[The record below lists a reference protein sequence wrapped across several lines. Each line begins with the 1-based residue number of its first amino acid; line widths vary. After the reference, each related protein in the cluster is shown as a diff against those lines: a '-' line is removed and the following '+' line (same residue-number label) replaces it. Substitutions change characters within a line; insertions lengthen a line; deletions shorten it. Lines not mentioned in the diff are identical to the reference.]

1 MIVLTAQGGPGRRIF
16 RVAGF
21 DGGPKKGKIPPVT
34 KNRLVYVGLSVVV
47 SATLLAVLSSQIRA
61 QDFGRTL
68 ASIYLPALL
77 AYMAASLVSAWL
89 RAWRYKWLLAPE
101 KIGWGNMFLVTFIRN
116 SFDDLL
122 PARLGSLSY
131 IYVLNKRL
139 GFSFESAAST
149 FVVALVFDFLTL
161 YPFLVAALLAAGWK
175 MEGIPCAA
183 LLAVAGGLFLLFG
196 VVIWR
201 LVPLSRL
208 ALRGLD
214 GLLKAFG
221 WAERPKARGAM
232 AKLETTVESLD
243 AIRRRRGYGRLF
255 LMSVLIRAG
264 KYLSLFALFYALMRS
279 HGFGLADLSLGKI
292 VLGVTG
298 AEMTSA
304 LPVKGL
310 AGFGTW
316 ESAWAVA
323 LRLMHFDPRLAVLTG
338 IGIHLLTNLFE
349 YSLGLASLLILLIP
363 YLRRKKR

>member
-1 MIVLTAQGGPGRRIF
+1 MA
-16 RVAGF
+16 
-21 DGGPKKGKIPPVT
+21 
-34 KNRLVYVGLSVVV
+34 KNRLVYVGLSLAV
-47 SATLLAVLSSQIRA
+47 SAALLAVLFTQVRA
-61 QDFGRTL
+61 RDFGQTL
-68 ASIYLPALL
+68 ASLYLPALL
-77 AYMAASLVSAWL
+77 AYMAVSLASTWL

-161 YPFLVAALLAAGWK
+161 YPFLLAALLAVGWTT
-175 MEGIPCAA
+175 EGIPSAA

-196 VVIWR
+196 LVIWK

-208 ALRGLD
+208 ALRGIS
-214 GLLKAFG
+214 GLLKAIG
-221 WAERPKARGAM
+221 WAERPKALGAM

-243 AIRRRRGYGRLF
+243 AIRRRRVYGRLF
-255 LMSVLIRAG
+255 LMSLLIRAG

-279 HGFGLADLSLGKI
+279 HGFGLADLSFAKI

-323 LRLMHFDPRLAVLTG
+323 LRLMRFDPRLAILTG

-349 YSLGLASLLILLIP
+349 YSLGLASLFILLLP
-363 YLRRKKR
+363 YIRRRKR